1 MFMVSDG
8 LAVLTKG
15 NHPTMTI
22 LKYDTF
28 EIDTDELPEASVNAL
43 LQRGLTHYLG
53 NEQASKVTSWKK
65 SHEDADES
73 AIEAQASEYRTAA
86 YDALLNGTIGTRA
99 GGPKLKGIDRLIH
112 LVAVEQITAF
122 AASQKAK
129 MPSGKGSAD
138 KVAAMVDK
146 WLSNESRKAAVVAEA
161 QRRFDAQKDVGDE
174 DFADM
179 FGEAAE

>member
-1 MFMVSDG
+1 
-8 LAVLTKG
+8 
-15 NHPTMTI
+15 MTI

-28 EIDTDELPEASVNAL
+28 EVDTESLPEASIVAL

-53 NEQASKVTSWKK
+53 NEQASKVTSFKK
-65 SHEDADES
+65 SHEDATEDE
-73 AIEAQASEYRTAA
+73 IEAKAEEFRTSA

-99 GGPKLKGIDRLIH
+99 GGPKLKGLERLIH

-129 MPSGKGSAD
+129 MPSGKGSAE
-138 KVAAMVDK
+138 KVAAMVEK
-146 WLSNESRKAAVVAEA
+146 WLSNDARKAAVTAEA
-161 QRRFDAQKDVGDE
+161 QRRFDAQKDVGEE

>member
-8 LAVLTKG
+8 LAVPNLKG
-15 NHPTMTI
+15 NLPMTI

-28 EIDTDELPEASVNAL
+28 EVDTNELPEASINAL

-122 AASQKAK
+122 AAKQKAK
-129 MPSGKGSAD
+129 MPSGKGSAE
-138 KVAAMVDK
+138 KVAAMVEK
-146 WLSNESRKAAVVAEA
+146 WLANADRAALVKEEA